1 MVAVRAIIGE
11 VWVLLGTFDA
21 GKRFTWAY
29 PMAIIAASGVIL
41 TAGYILWLIRR
52 VYLGKEKEE
61 YAAYSDASPRETFIL
76 VPMAI
81 LCIAM
86 GVFPMQTVF
95 NFTNGT
101 LDLMLAHVI
110 GK

>member
-1 MVAVRAIIGE
+1 
-11 VWVLLGTFDA
+11 
-21 GKRFTWAY
+21 
-29 PMAIIAASGVIL
+29 MAIIAASAVIL

-52 VYLGKEKEE
+52 VYLGKEKDE
-61 YAAYSDASPRETFIL
+61 YAGFPDAEPRETLIL
-76 VPMAI
+76 VPFAV

-86 GVFPMQTVF
+86 GIFPMQTVF
-95 NFTNGT
+95 NYANGT

>member
-1 MVAVRAIIGE
+1 MAV
-11 VWVLLGTFDA
+11 
-21 GKRFTWAY
+21 
-29 PMAIIAASGVIL
+29 
-41 TAGYILWLIRR
+41 
-52 VYLGKEKEE
+52 
-61 YAAYSDASPRETFIL
+61 
-76 VPMAI
+76 

-86 GVFPMQTVF
+86 GIFPMQTVF